1 MKVLMLENVC
11 TTRIEQFEC
20 EVIPDLYKID
30 LFLELPATL
39 ILPFSLTLKPLRPK
53 LENMCE
59 K

>member
-1 MKVLMLENVC
+1 MLENVC